1 MILSACGY
9 KTSAE
14 IHAQLGEYLVQQ
26 KKLKLDWTALVQVLT
41 QLKKLELAQDPTNE
55 GDEYIDAFVALGG
68 EPDKSGFVQKDM
80 LIEIIKI
87 EFELT
92 IDMVVR
98 LLHICR
104 NTCARSAANLTAS
117 TTTSSACCSTR
128 APAAT
133 PPESAATSRTRARPS
148 CASVTSKKTWTSW
161 SSEPLVQQ
169 TNLRKMKHI

>member
-1 MILSACGY
+1 MAKQNFTFYCSQKKSGPALEVYELPMILSACGY
-9 KTSAE
+9 KTTAE
-14 IHAQLGEYLVQQ
+14 IHNQLSEYLVQQ
-26 KKLKLDWTALVQVLT
+26 KKVKLDWTALVQVLT

-98 LLHICR
+98 HQLTVVGVFKEDRGRERWHRLLSVLR
-104 NTCARSAANLTAS
+104 
-117 TTTSSACCSTR
+117 
-128 APAAT
+128 
-133 PPESAATSRTRARPS
+133 TSRRWNQRQPIEGEQL
-148 CASVTSKKTWTSW
+148 SV
-161 SSEPLVQQ
+161 Q
-169 TNLRKMKHI
+169 